1 MPCGGQPIS
10 LIFATRPL
18 GATFTSNRFL
28 RPYSMKLPNLTTRIF
43 LGLVFGILIGYLF
56 PATDS
61 GFSGTD
67 LSILSKVFLRLIKMI
82 IGPLVFATLVVGI
95 AKLGDFKVVGR
106 IGLKTL
112 GYFYFATI
120 LSLLVGLL
128 VVNLLKPGE
137 VMKLELPK
145 KGTETGIE
153 TAKLTFENFITHIF
167 PTSFADSLA
176 NNEILQIVVFSIF
189 FGIAV
194 GAVGESGKIMI
205 KALDALSHI
214 MFKVTSYV
222 MGFAPYGVLGA
233 IAAVVA
239 QQGLSVLAG
248 YAYLILCFF
257 GGLLFFL
264 FVVLWVICLVVGI
277 PYLKLLAVIKDPAL
291 LSFSTASSEASFPQT
306 IEALRRFG
314 CSERIISFVLPLGY
328 SFNLDGSMLYMTFAT
343 AFIAQAYGVHLSVQ
357 QQIAMMLTLMIT
369 SKGIAGVPR
378 ASLVV
383 IAGTMSLFNLPIEGL
398 ALLLGIDQVLDMG
411 RSATSV
417 VGNAVATCI
426 ISKWEGEFAP
436 VSSGM
441 VQEVVV

>member
-1 MPCGGQPIS
+1 M
-10 LIFATRPL
+10 R
-18 GATFTSNRFL
+18 
-28 RPYSMKLPNLTTRIF
+28 LPNLTTRIF
-43 LGLVFGILIGYLF
+43 LGMVLGIAIGYFF
-56 PATDS
+56 PATTS

-67 LSILSKVFLRLIKMI
+67 LNILSKIFLRLIKMI

-95 AKLGDFKVVGR
+95 AKLGDFGTVGR

-112 GYFYFATI
+112 AYFYFATI
-120 LSLLVGLL
+120 LSLVVGLL
-128 VVNLLKPGE
+128 VVNIMKPGE
-137 VMKLELPK
+137 VMSITRLPA
-145 KGTETGIE
+145 KGTDVGVTVQKFTLET
-153 TAKLTFENFITHIF
+153 FFTHIV
-167 PTSFADSLA
+167 PTSFIEALA
-176 NNEILQIVVFSIF
+176 TNEILQIVVFSIF

-194 GAVGESGKIMI
+194 GAIGAQGKIII
-205 KALDALSHI
+205 KALDALSHV

-222 MGFAPYGVLGA
+222 MSFAPFGVLGA
-233 IAAVVA
+233 IAAIVA
-239 QQGLSVLAG
+239 QQGLGILGG

-257 GGLLFFL
+257 GGLLFFI
-264 FVVLWVICLVVGI
+264 FVVLSVICLVVGI
-277 PYLKLLAVIKDPAL
+277 PYFALLKEVRSAII

-343 AFIAQAYGVHLSVQ
+343 AFIAQAYHVPLSIE
-357 QQIAMMLTLMIT
+357 QQITMMLTLMIT

-417 VGNAVATCI
+417 AGNAVATCV
-426 ISKWEGEFAP
+426 ISKWEGEFR
-436 VSSGM
+436 
-441 VQEVVV
+441 VQPIDTEEVTA

>member
-1 MPCGGQPIS
+1 
-10 LIFATRPL
+10 
-18 GATFTSNRFL
+18 
-28 RPYSMKLPNLTTRIF
+28 MKLPNLTTRIF
-43 LGLVFGILIGYLF
+43 LGMVLGIAIGYFF
-56 PATDS
+56 PDTGS

-67 LSILSKVFLRLIKMI
+67 LNILSKIFLRLIKMI

-95 AKLGDFKVVGR
+95 AKLGDFGTVGR

-112 GYFYFATI
+112 AYFYFATI
-120 LSLLVGLL
+120 LSLVVGLL
-128 VVNLLKPGE
+128 VVNIMRPGE
-137 VMKLELPK
+137 VMNITQLPA
-145 KGTETGIE
+145 KGTDVGVE
-153 TAKLTFENFITHIF
+153 AQKMSMENFITHIV
-167 PTSFADSLA
+167 PTSFIDALA

-194 GAVGESGKIMI
+194 GAVGAQGKIMI

-214 MFKVTSYV
+214 MFKVTGYV
-222 MGFAPYGVLGA
+222 MAFAPFGVLGA
-233 IAAVVA
+233 IAAIVA
-239 QQGLSVLAG
+239 QQGLGILGG
-248 YAYLILCFF
+248 YVYLILCFF
-257 GGLLFFL
+257 GGLLFFI
-264 FVVLWVICLVVGI
+264 FVVLAAICLVVGI
-277 PYLKLLAVIKDPAL
+277 PYIALLKEIRSAVI

-343 AFIAQAYGVHLSVQ
+343 AFIAQAYHVPLSIE
-357 QQIAMMLTLMIT
+357 QQITMMLTLMIT

-417 VGNAVATCI
+417 AGNAVATCV
-426 ISKWEGEFAP
+426 ISKWEGEFRVQP
-436 VSSGM
+436 VEND
-441 VQEVVV
+441 EVTV